1 MVNQSIG
8 DVLIDGV
15 RTAPSEAGVSV
26 FDIGFQR
33 GYGCFEAMRAYGG
46 RIFRLDG
53 HLDRLAG
60 SAARLRI
67 GLPPRDDVAAWCS
80 TAARDAG
87 DSVVRAFVSG
97 GIDPA
102 RPGTNGRVLV
112 YAESVEPADVDFRV
126 QSRVAP
132 WHTDGVA
139 AELTGAKILSYGYN
153 LAATLAARRDGFR
166 DALLLGRSG
175 HVLEG
180 PTFSIAWVE
189 AGTVMTPA
197 LDLGI
202 LASITRGAVLDVA
215 ESEGIGVEQGTFG
228 LERVLAADEVMAL
241 STTREVCPVTSVDE
255 QRFDS
260 GPVTAQLAEGFKV
273 LVGSELSG

>member
-8 DVLIDGV
+8 DVLIDGSPV
-15 RTAPSEAGVSV
+15 APSEAGVSV

-46 RIFRLDG
+46 RIFRLAG

-67 GLPPRDDVAAWCS
+67 DLPPRDDVAAWCA
-80 TAARDAG
+80 TAAEEAG

-102 RPGTNGRVLV
+102 RPGTHGRVLV
-112 YAESVEPADVDFRV
+112 YAEFVGPADIDLRV

-132 WHTDGVA
+132 WHSDGVV

-153 LAATLAARRDGFR
+153 LAATLAARRDGFG

-189 AGTVMTPA
+189 ARTVMTPA

-202 LASITRGAVLDVA
+202 LASITRGAVLEVA
-215 ESEGIGVEQGTFG
+215 ETEGISVEQGTFS

-241 STTREVCPVTSVDE
+241 STTREVCPVTAVDE
-255 QRFDS
+255 QRFAP
-260 GPVTAQLAEGFKV
+260 GPVTAQLGEGFEL
-273 LVGSELSG
+273 LVDSELSA